1 MKAHPYEVHY
11 KMRNKAEWLWSGAH
25 ITRARAEAEVAA
37 AEQLYFHEGTRFV
50 IIVNFADQVATVID
64 PEASMVD
71 LSHSVFDGII

>member
-1 MKAHPYEVHY
+1 MKTNPYEVHY

-50 IIVNFADQVATVID
+50 VVANFADQVATVID
-64 PEASMVD
+64 PGEIARCVY
-71 LSHSVFDGII
+71 HN